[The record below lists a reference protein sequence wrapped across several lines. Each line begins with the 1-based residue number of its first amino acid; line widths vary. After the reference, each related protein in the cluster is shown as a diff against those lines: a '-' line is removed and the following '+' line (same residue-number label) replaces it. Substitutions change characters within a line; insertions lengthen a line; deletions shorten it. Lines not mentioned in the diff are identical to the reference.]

1 MSNGSETSST
11 MQRLLIGAATL
22 IVIILTVAAAIFL
35 AIPRSETSTV
45 SPTTPTT
52 LVQLPPSATV
62 TLTPPT
68 LIDTATPS
76 ATSEQPVTPAAEQTD
91 TPTAIPPTSTDT
103 PAPPS
108 PTPAVNTPTRSIIV
122 VTATPVPATF
132 TPDPCAPP
140 QGWVEYVVRPGDT
153 LSSLAQK
160 VNIGPTDLQQ
170 INCLASSVLKQGQTI
185 NLPFIPPEAT
195 VTNTTTPLPSP
206 TSTRPSTP
214 TPIAPIIDEVDARDV
229 ATNDPAVR
237 QIVVIAL
244 GRNFRP
250 REAGFKAELTG
261 PTLIRLDVDLSSSNT
276 SVRATKLVS
285 ESLVTGLEPGTYDL
299 IITNPDGRSDIASG
313 VYPAGTPTPT
323 PSPPEIFSFSPSSG
337 PFDED
342 IPLTITG
349 ENFIPQDIKV
359 QLQRVNGGETF
370 DLEVESAT
378 SSSVRAII
386 EANTLT
392 PDNYF
397 VIVINRDSGTDIADN
412 KYIATN

>member
-1 MSNGSETSST
+1 M
-11 MQRLLIGAATL
+11 
-22 IVIILTVAAAIFL
+22 
-35 AIPRSETSTV
+35 
-45 SPTTPTT
+45 
-52 LVQLPPSATV
+52 
-62 TLTPPT
+62 
-68 LIDTATPS
+68 
-76 ATSEQPVTPAAEQTD
+76 
-91 TPTAIPPTSTDT
+91 
-103 PAPPS
+103 
-108 PTPAVNTPTRSIIV
+108 
-122 VTATPVPATF
+122 
-132 TPDPCAPP
+132 
-140 QGWVEYVVRPGDT
+140 
-153 LSSLAQK
+153 
-160 VNIGPTDLQQ
+160 
-170 INCLASSVLKQGQTI
+170 
-185 NLPFIPPEAT
+185 
-195 VTNTTTPLPSP
+195 
-206 TSTRPSTP
+206 
-214 TPIAPIIDEVDARDV
+214 
-229 ATNDPAVR
+229 
-237 QIVVIAL
+237 
-244 GRNFRP
+244 
-250 REAGFKAELTG
+250 
-261 PTLIRLDVDLSSSNT
+261 
-276 SVRATKLVS
+276 
-285 ESLVTGLEPGTYDL
+285 